1 MTDLQTYLLEL
12 QKEGYLKD
20 IDHRMVF
27 RNFDDL
33 YRCNLQFWRV
43 AIMPLIVDARTSGAP
58 LDPTLMANGFDNI
71 DQWSRYYIKFNLEYS
86 DSHAY
91 VQRKQ
96 KESELF
102 REFVS
107 VCRPIIWSSYT
118 SVYFH
123 ILLYTSV

>member
-1 MTDLQTYLLEL
+1 MTDLQNYLLAL

-20 IDHRMVF
+20 IDQRMVF

-33 YRCNLQFWRV
+33 YRCNLLFWKSS
-43 AIMPLIVDARTSGAP
+43 IMPLLIESRTTGQP
-58 LDPTLMANGFDNI
+58 FNPTLMHVGFDNI
-71 DQWSRYYIKFNLEYS
+71 DQWSRYYIKFNLEYT

-96 KESELF
+96 KENEMF

-107 VCRPIIWSSYT
+107 V
-118 SVYFH
+118 
-123 ILLYTSV
+123 ILKS